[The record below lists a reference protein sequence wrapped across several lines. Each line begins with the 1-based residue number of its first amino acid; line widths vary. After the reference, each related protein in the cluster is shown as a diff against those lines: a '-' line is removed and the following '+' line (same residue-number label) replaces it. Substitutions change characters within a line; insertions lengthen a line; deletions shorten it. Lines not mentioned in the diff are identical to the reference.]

1 MVVHHLK
8 GGIMNINLSDKNKLL
23 LLLGVVAIAVI
34 AIFIYFFYV
43 TYINPTAP
51 GGPLYNQYNQCLSQE
66 GQLFQL
72 YLSTFNSYLQ
82 QDQQQNIALTETQIA
97 NLKAIQSQINSL
109 YKECLSMLE
118 QYQSQQNAFQTLTN
132 GIVNMLIKVAT
143 IVAAVLVLPTL
154 VSRIKQAISILKSPT
169 SGGATTQ
176 VLSQSLVLANLD
188 AGRISNVYASTVS
201 YNVNLTYQIQYND
214 TQDFFNALIE
224 AGLLDAELA
233 QVFEAEILAEQEQLF
248 NFVTDQL
255 PPPPP
260 PPPDFLF
267 RKKK

>member
-1 MVVHHLK
+1 
-8 GGIMNINLSDKNKLL
+8 MNVD
-23 LLLGVVAIAVI
+23 LLLGLVVIAVVAL
-34 AIFIYFFYV
+34 FIYFFYV
-43 TYINPTAP
+43 TYINPTAI
-51 GGPLYNQYNQCLSQE
+51 GGPLHEVYNQCLSQE

-82 QDQQQNIALTETQIA
+82 QDQQQNIALTDTQIA

-118 QYQSQQNAFQTLTN
+118 QYQSQQNAFQTLVN
-132 GIVNMLIKVAT
+132 GIVNEILT
-143 IVAAVLVLPTL
+143 IAAVVGAVYVLPTL
-154 VSRIKQAISILKSPT
+154 VSRIKQAIDILRKPA

-176 VLSQSLVLANLD
+176 VLSQALVLANLD

-214 TQDFFNALIE
+214 TQDFFDALVE
-224 AGLLDAELA
+224 AGLLEAELA
-233 QVFEAEILAEQEQLF
+233 QIYEAEILAEQEQLF

-255 PPPPP
+255 PPPPL